1 MFRRVPHTLPQ
12 HTATPHRTAGR
23 LYTKRS
29 GLIRRNIWCME
40 QWKTKSNFRF
50 SFRMDKLTRAQV
62 IRHEKVL
69 AKQMTALV
77 TMPTVLG
84 I

>member
-1 MFRRVPHTLPQ
+1 MFRRVPNTPPRHTGPPG
-12 HTATPHRTAGR
+12 AFTPRGR
-23 LYTKRS
+23 AAS
-29 GLIRRNIWCME
+29 GGTYGAWSNGKLNLISDLSI
-40 QWKTKSNFRF
+40 
-50 SFRMDKLTRAQV
+50 RMDKLTRAQV